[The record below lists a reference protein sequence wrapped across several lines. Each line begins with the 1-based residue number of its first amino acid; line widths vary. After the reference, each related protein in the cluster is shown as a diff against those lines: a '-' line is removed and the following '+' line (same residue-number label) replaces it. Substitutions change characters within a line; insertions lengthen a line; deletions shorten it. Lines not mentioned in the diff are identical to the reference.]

1 MYVYIDE
8 SGNSGVNISDSAQPF
23 FYALSLQ
30 SKVDFEKRI
39 KCQMAKI
46 RNDIQCSELH
56 GNEIGIAKID
66 SIADSLL
73 SICKKYEFSFHL
85 SIIEKKFLAIVQ
97 LFECLFDSGIN
108 RGVPYH
114 IYNIFE
120 FRGVLLV
127 KVASII
133 DDDIIC
139 KFWNGCIHE
148 NNTEKAH
155 TNLQNICDIIIDNTS
170 RLKDAR
176 SKELIKDALTWAKVN
191 CSEFLPLFDEKYLN
205 LTGSANF
212 IAFTMQLPAICKTS
226 AAHKQDMNLI
236 IHDEQSQFKKTFE
249 YYYDIMCKAEK
260 ITLPSYFCP
269 ETTLDFEPIR
279 NCIFTMEPSDKH
291 DGLQLVDIFLYLIKK
306 HYEGKRIT
314 GKAKKLLS
322 HIIQNTSLHDLMYN
336 SFVELLKYRISS
348 LNNLKSSPEDL
359 KKVKELFDNFNNQK
373 DLAMKELKEKQVVDD
388 NISKGTD

>member
-30 SKVDFEKRI
+30 SKIDFEKRI

-97 LFECLFDSGIN
+97 LFDCLFDSGIN
-108 RGVPYH
+108 EAVPYY

-120 FRGVLLV
+120 HRGNLLLN
-127 KVASII
+127 VASIVDI
-133 DDDIIC
+133 DIIS

-148 NNTEKAH
+148 RNASKAH
-155 TNLQNICDIIIDNTS
+155 INLQNICDNIIKNT
-170 RLKDAR
+170 RKLKDNY
-176 SKELIKDALTWAKVN
+176 SKKLIKDALTWAKAN
-191 CSEFLPLFDEKYLN
+191 CSEFLPLFDEKHLN

-226 AAHKQDMNLI
+226 AAHKQDINSI

-249 YYYDIMCKAEK
+249 FYYNTMSQAEK

-306 HYEGKRIT
+306 YNEGKNIT
-314 GKAKKLLS
+314 GKAGNLLEY
-322 HIIQNTSLHDLMYN
+322 IVQNTDVQELICASFIDLLCTRMLN
-336 SFVELLKYRISS
+336 SNS
-348 LNNLKSSPEDL
+348 
-359 KKVKELFDNFNNQK
+359 
-373 DLAMKELKEKQVVDD
+373 
-388 NISKGTD
+388 